1 MLTTRLHR
9 HFIYRGLYR
18 LTTTTTDDSR
28 PWEPV
33 ELKKPS
39 GGCNTW
45 DKQVLRP
52 LTHLTVSPSTH
63 SHKSTPTRH
72 TQTHTHCTG
81 RALLG
86 RTRRAH
92 REHYLHVTPQTHKQT
107 QHRQANKQADKTRK
121 QSGCCTT
128 QGWKLWASGQRRA
141 AAPSAADH
149 PCAACNTDT
158 PTHIHTHTH
167 RQRGHRTNDQT
178 QTRGENKEREE
189 AGGGEKR
196 RGGESTMAR
205 MPANTKSA

>member
-28 PWEPV
+28 PREPV

-72 TQTHTHCTG
+72 TQTHTHTVQAGPSWAGLGVRIGNPTCTSHHKHTNKHNTDRQTSKQTKRENNQVAALHRGGSCG
-81 RALLG
+81 RPAKEGQPLRQPRTTPAQLATLIHPHTYTLTHTDKG
-86 RTRRAH
+86 DTGQTTKHKQGERTR
-92 REHYLHVTPQTHKQT
+92 
-107 QHRQANKQADKTRK
+107 NGRK
-121 QSGCCTT
+121 
-128 QGWKLWASGQRRA
+128 
-141 AAPSAADH
+141 
-149 PCAACNTDT
+149 
-158 PTHIHTHTH
+158 
-167 RQRGHRTNDQT
+167 
-178 QTRGENKEREE
+178 RGEGRKEGEE
-189 AGGGEKR
+189 NR
-196 RGGESTMAR
+196 
-205 MPANTKSA
+205 P